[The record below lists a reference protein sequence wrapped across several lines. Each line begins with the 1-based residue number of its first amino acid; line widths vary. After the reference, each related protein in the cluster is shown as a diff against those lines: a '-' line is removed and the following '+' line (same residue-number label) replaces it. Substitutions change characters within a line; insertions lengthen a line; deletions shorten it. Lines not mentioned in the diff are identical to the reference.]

1 MEIPE
6 GWGGYQRTSGIEEW
20 KFQEGGG
27 FKLKSQLLGG
37 GGGGM
42 DIFWNHTLH
51 LKETKY
57 IFIL

>member
-37 GGGGM
+37 GGGEW
-42 DIFWNHTLH
+42 IFSGTTH
-51 LKETKY
+51 Y
-57 IFIL
+57 I